1 MSDKIAIIWVLLLSL
16 VAGVP
21 ASANAQSKES
31 GKADPRIAKALEDI
45 GFKYQ
50 VTPLG
55 NCRLSFNLPGGR
67 EHLVFVSSRT
77 DTFDGLETRRV
88 WATVSRSP
96 EPPTQAVASK
106 LLMDNLKQKLGA
118 FELGQ
123 TDDGGYK
130 ISYSARVAA
139 ACPVST
145 LRAAIRI
152 VLYSADDK
160 EKELTGKDEH

>member
-1 MSDKIAIIWVLLLSL
+1 MQGKTAIFSLLIASL
-16 VAGVP
+16 IVGVP
-21 ASANAQSKES
+21 VSLNAQSD
-31 GKADPRIAKALEDI
+31 GAAKADPRVTKALEET
-45 GFKYQ
+45 GFNYQ

-88 WATVSRSP
+88 WATVSRSG
-96 EPPTQAVASK
+96 EPLSQAVASK

-118 FELGQ
+118 FELSK
-123 TDDGGYK
+123 TDDGQYK
-130 ISYSARVAA
+130 VSYSARVAA
-139 ACPVST
+139 NCPAST
-145 LRAAIRI
+145 LRAAVRI

-160 EKELTGKDEH
+160 EKELTGKDEY